1 MEKLLKT
8 LTVHQIIA
16 IAAKLAAK
24 KGKRQVKVLVKPP
37 YLPPELKERKVE
49 TAFGVV
55 NIYIRPTPNENGEW
69 EIYVKFPSLENPAL
83 PKKEGEDLLKKLSA
97 TQ

>member
-8 LTVHQIIA
+8 LTVQQVVG

-55 NIYIRPTPNENGEW
+55 SIYVKPTPNENGEW

-83 PKKEGEDLLKKLSA
+83 PKQQGEDLLKKLQAS
-97 TQ
+97 Q